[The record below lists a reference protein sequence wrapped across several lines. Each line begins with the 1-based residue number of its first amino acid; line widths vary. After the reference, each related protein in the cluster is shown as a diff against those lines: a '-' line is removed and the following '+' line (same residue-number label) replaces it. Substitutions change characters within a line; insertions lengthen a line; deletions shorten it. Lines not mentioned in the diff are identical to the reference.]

1 MTNTGSTSFRPHW
14 TLAVADTEIAS
25 IGSTNT
31 ALTTYVGGIQ
41 RMLINALGGTL
52 LSPGTGAGAGLT
64 VTSTNLSGATTNVGI
79 YSNTTFG
86 SLATTRGEG
95 FQTILGTEAATFT
108 LGELG
113 HFKAVQGTIG
123 LNSVVTNQY
132 GFLVDST
139 LIGATNNFG
148 FYSSIAAATGRF
160 NFYAN
165 GTATNY
171 FAGDVGIGTNSPSSK
186 LHIAKSEATAYNGA
200 ATDGQ
205 LTAGSTVFIQQ
216 TAGTNAGVAQIVFQ
230 PRTTFPYNRIVSS
243 GGSVPFLT
251 FVTNNSEAMRIDS
264 VGKVGIGTT
273 SQNTK
278 LEVAGT
284 PVATSGGLIT
294 ILDTSATGLN
304 STLGSLVWASGPGTD
319 FYIGKKSES
328 AIGSLSFGE
337 ANNGTEFMRL
347 DNSGNLGIG
356 TAAPAAKLDV
366 TESIAGAITTAL
378 MLRNPNSTVAGT
390 GTKIYF
396 SSVATN
402 NRGSYIA
409 SANTTS
415 NNNTYLAFGTNA
427 AGADATERMRLDSAG
442 NLGIG
447 TTAPGAKVT
456 AAAANAVV
464 ASRGTAYLY
473 TTDSVAA
480 NFGGQ
485 LSLGGSYT
493 GTTETIF
500 GSIAGRKEN
509 GTSGDIAGYLQ
520 FSTTNLSLGNVE
532 RMRITSAG
540 NVGIGTTSPNLL
552 GSGTALTVLG
562 STTNRGLVEL
572 GSTSVTA
579 AGVFGQLSGYNGN
592 LTLAAAIQFAG
603 AGATDS
609 GDTRFF
615 TKPSGGAIAEQ
626 MRLDSAGNLG
636 LGATPSAWATYKA
649 FQIGQ
654 FSADGS
660 GAVAFNT
667 YYDGTNYRY
676 VGTATAQLYSL
687 AAGQHRWLT
696 APSGTAGAA
705 ITFTQ
710 AMTLNA
716 SGNLG
721 IGTSAPVAVGAKTT
735 VDIEGIAGG
744 ALRLSDTTASLFL
757 DYADGIGGQLSVNA
771 AEPMAFL
778 TNSLERMRIDSAGNV
793 QVQDA
798 AIVVYA
804 PAPAAISTTATLT
817 NANIQAQIINTTGT
831 TYTVTMALG
840 TTLET
845 LVPWASVNT
854 GYDFTVINT
863 ASGTITMAVN
873 TGVTALG
880 ALTIPTATSA
890 GFRLRRTAANTF
902 IMYRLR

>member
-1 MTNTGSTSFRPHW
+1 MANISVTVQDGNNITLVSTPTPTQVITIDRGIAGPQGPAGDPGDPAGSQYQIQYNSGLNTFTASPNLTFNGNNLIVLSSSSSDAVRITQTGIGNALLVEDSTNPDATPFVINSTGIVLIARSTASVIANGALQINVQSASFPAVMTNTGSTSYRPHW

-108 LGELG
+108 LGEMG
-113 HFKAVQGTIG
+113 HFKATQGTIG
-123 LNSVVTNQY
+123 LNSVVTNQM
-132 GFLVDST
+132 GFFANSSLT
-139 LIGATNNFG
+139 GATNNYG
-148 FYSSIAAATGRF
+148 FFSEIAAATGRF

-165 GTATNY
+165 GTAANY
-171 FAGDVGIGTNSPSSK
+171 FAGDVGIGTNAPSSE

-615 TKPSGGAIAEQ
+615 TKPSGVP
-626 MRLDSAGNLG
+626 RC
-636 LGATPSAWATYKA
+636 
-649 FQIGQ
+649 
-654 FSADGS
+654 
-660 GAVAFNT
+660 
-667 YYDGTNYRY
+667 
-676 VGTATAQLYSL
+676 
-687 AAGQHRWLT
+687 
-696 APSGTAGAA
+696 
-705 ITFTQ
+705 
-710 AMTLNA
+710 
-716 SGNLG
+716 
-721 IGTSAPVAVGAKTT
+721 
-735 VDIEGIAGG
+735 
-744 ALRLSDTTASLFL
+744 
-757 DYADGIGGQLSVNA
+757 
-771 AEPMAFL
+771 
-778 TNSLERMRIDSAGNV
+778 AGNV
-793 QVQDA
+793 
-798 AIVVYA
+798 
-804 PAPAAISTTATLT
+804 SGSS
-817 NANIQAQIINTTGT
+817 QAGKQS
-831 TYTVTMALG
+831 
-840 TTLET
+840 
-845 LVPWASVNT
+845 PK
-854 GYDFTVINT
+854 
-863 ASGTITMAVN
+863 
-873 TGVTALG
+873 
-880 ALTIPTATSA
+880 TS
-890 GFRLRRTAANTF
+890 
-902 IMYRLR
+902 